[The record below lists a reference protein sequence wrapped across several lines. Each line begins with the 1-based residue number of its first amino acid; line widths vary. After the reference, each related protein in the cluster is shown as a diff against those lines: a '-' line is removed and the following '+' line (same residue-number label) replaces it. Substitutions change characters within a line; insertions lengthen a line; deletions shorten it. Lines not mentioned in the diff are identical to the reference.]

1 MRVPD
6 TVAEV
11 YVTEQL
17 FERIAA
23 PADHLKEKL
32 AVRDIANQMAN
43 KPSQV
48 LPLLVDLAI
57 DLCGAVGGGI
67 SLYEERGELFRWHH
81 LRGTL
86 EQFNG
91 ATTPRDYS
99 PCGITLDHRSAVLV
113 QRPERVYSW
122 LVEAG
127 VSLPECLLVPLYVGG
142 AEPLGTLWIVSE
154 EVGHFNKG
162 HASALEEL
170 AGFTGIALQMI
181 RSEERLTSALER
193 QETLTREMGHRVK
206 NVFAITDG
214 MLRISARAASTKE
227 ELVKGLSARLHAL
240 AGANALVRPIFNGF
254 GEAQNASNLSEVIAV
269 VLRPYTHAAVK
280 LEGPRIDVG
289 EQATN
294 TIALIF
300 HELATNAAKYGALS
314 REKGAVRVVWNT
326 DGESLNVIWS
336 EAGGP
341 PIKEP
346 PKASGFGTM
355 LVTSTISSYGGTI
368 TNSWRHEGV
377 KVNISMPLRSLSH

>member
-6 TVAEV
+6 AVCQV

-17 FERIAA
+17 FERVAA
-23 PADHLKEKL
+23 TADHLKEKL
-32 AVRDIANQMAN
+32 AVRDIAKQMV
-43 KPSQV
+43 KDPSQV
-48 LPLLVDLAI
+48 LPLLVDLAL

-67 SLYEERGELFRWHH
+67 SLYEKSGELFRWQH

-113 QRPERVYSW
+113 QKPERVYSW
-122 LVEAG
+122 LVEAD
-127 VSLPECLLVPLYVGG
+127 VSLPECLLVPLYVGED
-142 AEPLGTLWIVSE
+142 EPLGTLWIVSE
-154 EVGHFNKG
+154 DVGHFNSG
-162 HASALEEL
+162 HAVALEEL

-181 RSEERLTSALER
+181 RSEQRLKSALEH
-193 QETLTREMGHRVK
+193 QEMLTREMGHRVK

-214 MLRISARAASTKE
+214 MLRISAKAANSKE
-227 ELVKGLSARLHAL
+227 ELVKALSARLHAL
-240 AGANALVRPIFNGF
+240 AGANALVRPVFDGL
-254 GEAQNASNLSEVIAV
+254 GRSQNASNLAEVIAA
-269 VLRPYTHAAVK
+269 VLKPYTHAAVK
-280 LEGPRIDVG
+280 LGGPRLHVG

-314 REKGAVRVVWNT
+314 SETGAVTVVWEVEGDN
-326 DGESLNVIWS
+326 LQVIWT

-346 PKASGFGTM
+346 PQVSGFGTM
-355 LVTSTISSYGGTI
+355 LVTSTISAYGGTI
-368 TNSWRHEGV
+368 SNCWRNEGV
-377 KVNISMPLRSLSH
+377 KVTISVPLNSLSH